1 MTTEQTL
8 WGTEESP
15 YNLNPPDNSLWRLVK
30 RLYGEGYDLRDEAF
44 TEAVNSHMRF
54 YTIPIGNGVISI
66 HIESLPPDQQQVALR
81 ATESWAMLIGHTIAI
96 DNRPVTEDHAPTLLF
111 TNEDA
116 DFATGSNYI
125 AGYEYERE
133 YDRLSGMWDTWG
145 INGTIN
151 VPAHYYDNL
160 NRISAYVHEIGHSLR
175 LDHPG
180 PYPGLNEEGVW
191 DLSTFSNGDPLD
203 QFDARV
209 LPNDHDRFTVMTYFN
224 PLDEEQR
231 EIQYE
236 PVTPMLADVLSIQLL
251 YGKGKEIHHGDT
263 VYGVNADTD
272 SFLEHYFPD
281 MAEENYAMTL
291 VDTGGYDTL
300 DFSDHDPA
308 AHDQTLRLNLNP
320 YWSSDV
326 YNTPGN
332 VVIGPDTWIERAVGG
347 VGDDHITGNII
358 DNDLVGNGGDDTL
371 LGGPGN
377 DTLRGGPGRDTLDG
391 HTGSDTADY
400 SDSPAGVDVRLD
412 TNTVSGGD
420 AAGDTLISIENLTG
434 SRYQDTLT
442 GDAGDNT
449 LEGGPGADRLD
460 GGPGRDTAAYT
471 TSDDRVEIN
480 LSAGSIT
487 GADAA
492 GDTFLAIENLTGSG
506 YDDSLT
512 GDAGDNVLAG
522 GAGADILVGGPGLD
536 TASYLGSDT
545 PVTVRLHSFLATGG
559 EAEGDVFGATVT
571 VSYAQSDGT
580 TTTESLPDIENLA
593 GSVYD
598 DVLAGDRRD
607 NVLNGHAGNDKLY
620 GGPGGGDDTL
630 SGGSGDDSLFGGL
643 GMDMLAGEAGHDVL
657 IGGMDND
664 ILDGGNGDDT
674 LRGGP
679 GADVL
684 IGGAGLDTADYS
696 SSENA
701 VTVRLHSLAAL
712 GGDAAGDTFGNTVP
726 VAYRKTDG
734 STETEALP
742 DIENLTG
749 SAYNDVLAGDR
760 RDNLL
765 IGGAGYDTLYGGPG
779 GGNDTLL
786 GDDGN
791 DTLYGGL
798 GDDALHGEAGDDQLN
813 GGAGDDVLLGGTG
826 RNTLDGGPGRD
837 TASFDFAA
845 AGITAN
851 LDDPAESGDLVRQN
865 TLVSIENL
873 TGSDHNDTLIGDADN
888 NILAGLNG
896 DDTLHGGPGDDVL
909 RGGPGADVLE
919 GGAGTDT
926 ADYSQAAFG
935 ILHTEGDTLNDI
947 EIIIG
952 SDYRDHL
959 FGPDTQPHDSYAST
973 GTFTY
978 YPSITSDDITIQG
991 GAGNDEIH
999 SNTGNDT
1006 LYGGPGD
1013 DDIISMGGNNTLYGG
1028 PGDDRL
1034 RANEAGNNIFHPG
1047 VGDNRIHVG
1056 EGPDTVVIA
1065 LKSDI
1070 ARGGIDLIDG
1080 FNPAEDRIDLR
1091 AFSLDDEYELNLFL
1105 NANNDMELDLTDAGG
1120 GTIWF
1125 LDIADPPPDEVFIT

>member
-1 MTTEQTL
+1 MTIEQTL
-8 WGTEESP
+8 WGKEASP
-15 YNLNPPDNSLWRLVK
+15 YNLNPPDNSLWRLIK
-30 RLYGEGYDLRDEAF
+30 RLYGEGNDLSDAAF
-44 TEAVNSHMRF
+44 TGAINAYIRNFTV
-54 YTIPIGNGVISI
+54 PIRNGVITV
-66 HIESLPPDQQQVALR
+66 HIESLPPEQQQVALR
-81 ATESWAMLIGHTIAI
+81 ATESWALLIGHTVAI
-96 DNRPVTEDHAPTLLF
+96 DNRPVTDDHAPTLLF

-116 DFATGSNYI
+116 ETATGSNYI
-125 AGYEYERE
+125 DGYQRK
-133 YDRLSGMWDTWG
+133 YDRLADKHE

-151 VPAHYYDNL
+151 VPTSFYDAL
-160 NRISAYVHEIGHSLR
+160 NRISAYIHEIGHSLS

-180 PYPGLNEEGVW
+180 PYSGG
-191 DLSTFSNGDPLD
+191 TFRNGDPLD
-203 QFDARV
+203 QLDARV
-209 LPNDHDRFTVMTYFN
+209 LPNDHDRFTVMTYFQ
-224 PLDEEQR
+224 PLDKENR
-231 EIQYE
+231 EIPYE
-236 PVTPMLADVLSIQLL
+236 PVTPMLADILVIQLL
-251 YGKGKEIHHGDT
+251 YGKGEEIHHGDT

-300 DFSDHDPA
+300 DFSDHDPT

-320 YWSSDV
+320 YWTSDV

-332 VVIGPDTWIERAVGG
+332 IIIGPDTWIERAVGG
-347 VGDDHITGNII
+347 VGDDHITGNVI
-358 DNDLVGNGGDDTL
+358 DNDLVGNAGDDTL

-377 DTLRGGPGRDTLDG
+377 DTLRGGPGRDILDG

-400 SDSPAGVDVRLD
+400 SDSPAGVEVRLGA
-412 TNTVSGGD
+412 NTASGGD
-420 AAGDTLISIENLTG
+420 ATGDTLISIENLTG
-434 SRYQDTLT
+434 SPYRDTLT
-442 GDAGDNT
+442 GDAGDNI
-449 LEGGPGADRLD
+449 LEGGAGADRLE
-460 GGPGRDTAAYT
+460 GGPGRDTVAYT
-471 TSDDRVEIN
+471 TSGGRVAIN
-480 LSAGSIT
+480 LATGSIT

-492 GDTFLAIENLTGSG
+492 GDTFLSIENLTGSG
-506 YDDSLT
+506 YNDSLT

-545 PVTVRLHSFLATGG
+545 SVTVRLHSFLATGG
-559 EAEGDVFGATVT
+559 DAEGDVFGATVT

-580 TTTESLPDIENLA
+580 TATEPLPDIENLA
-593 GSVYD
+593 GSAYD

-643 GMDMLAGEAGHDVL
+643 GMDTLTGEAGHDSL
-657 IGGMDND
+657 IGGPDND
-664 ILDGGNGDDT
+664 TLDGGNGDDT

-679 GADVL
+679 GADELV
-684 IGGAGLDTADYS
+684 GGAGLDTADYS
-696 SSENA
+696 GSDNA
-701 VTVRLHSLAAL
+701 VTVRLHSLVAA
-712 GGDAAGDTFGNTVP
+712 GGDAEGDTFGNTVP
-726 VAYRKTDG
+726 VAYRQADG
-734 STETEALP
+734 STETESLP
-742 DIENLTG
+742 DIENLAG

-760 RDNLL
+760 RDNVLN
-765 IGGAGYDTLYGGPG
+765 GGAGHDTLYGGPG

-786 GDDGN
+786 GNDGN

-798 GDDALHGEAGDDQLN
+798 GDDVLHGGAGDDQLK
-813 GGAGDDVLLGGTG
+813 GGAGNDVLQGGTG
-826 RNTLDGGPGRD
+826 RNTLDGGLGRD
-837 TASFDFAA
+837 TANFEFAA

-873 TGSDHNDTLIGDADN
+873 TGSNYSDTLTGDAGN
-888 NILAGLNG
+888 NVLAGLNG
-896 DDTLHGGPGDDVL
+896 DDTLRGGPGDDVL
-909 RGGPGADVLE
+909 RGGQGADILD
-919 GGAGTDT
+919 GGAGMDT
-926 ADYSQAAFG
+926 ADYSQDMSG

-959 FGPDTQPHDSYAST
+959 FGPDIQPHESYATT

-978 YPSITSDDITIQG
+978 YPSLTSDDITIQG
-991 GAGNDEIH
+991 GAGNDKIH

-1013 DDIISMGGNNTLYGG
+1013 DDILSMGGNNTLYGG

-1034 RANEAGNNIFHPG
+1034 RANEAGHNIFHPG
-1047 VGDNRIHVG
+1047 AGDNRILLG

-1065 LKSDI
+1065 LKPDVVW
-1070 ARGGIDLIDG
+1070 GGIDIIDG
-1080 FNPAEDRIDLR
+1080 FNPAEDRIDLS
-1091 AFSLDDEYELNLFL
+1091 AFNLDDDYELNLFL
-1105 NANNDMELDLTDAGG
+1105 NANNDMELDLTDVGG
-1120 GTIWF
+1120 GTVWF
-1125 LDIADPPPDEVFIT
+1125 LDINDPLPDEVFIT